1 MHAHALKLHKFAK
14 RFTQATLSQLSQEEI
29 MSITYDAVYFAAVAQ
44 AAAQETP
51 DSDSRRGYLQA
62 IKDITG
68 GSPSLS
74 PQKILSEFRA
84 TL

>member
-1 MHAHALKLHKFAK
+1 
-14 RFTQATLSQLSQEEI
+14 

-68 GSPSLS
+68 GCPSLA
-74 PQKILSEFRA
+74 PQKILSEFRS